1 MSERP
6 LPTVIGPTENALRS
20 LLSHLLASTPINGY
34 DEWVALNYTASGQT
48 TVIPTVASALKIEI
62 NAAEQILERLTTR
75 GLIADLALTPNGE
88 AELLHARSAV
98 AAATATLVEAIDEA
112 DQHTTRVVLDTIR
125 ERAEL
130 ALTALDPE

>member
-20 LLSHLLASTPINGY
+20 LLSHVLASTTINDY
-34 DEWVALNYTASGQT
+34 DEWVALNYTASRQT
-48 TVIPTVASALKIEI
+48 AAIPTLASALKIEI
-62 NAAEQILERLTTR
+62 NAAEQTIERLTTR
-75 GLIADLALTPNGE
+75 GLIADLALTPSGE

-130 ALTALDPE
+130 ALAAFDPE